1 MTTGGHASEE
11 ALERFCLGSA
21 SATELEGIESHLLVC
36 TACQDRLRETERY
49 VRTMQQ
55 ATAQAVADQ
64 LARQARWRQLREWV
78 FRSLPATAIA
88 AAVALALV
96 WGFAPSIGPAP
107 GATPV
112 AVALDLA
119 RGDES
124 PRAHAPALRPLLLK
138 LDLKG
143 VAALDSYQVRI
154 VDARGGG
161 VLDATAKPDHE
172 RLSVPGAIRLGRGT
186 YWVRLYD
193 PSDPQTPLREYG
205 LALE

>member
-1 MTTGGHASEE
+1 
-11 ALERFCLGSA
+11 
-21 SATELEGIESHLLVC
+21 
-36 TACQDRLRETERY
+36 
-49 VRTMQQ
+49 MQQ

-64 LARQARWRQLREWV
+64 LARQHRWRGLREWV
-78 FRSLPATAIA
+78 LRSLPATAMA

-107 GATPV
+107 ATVPV

-124 PRAHAPALRPLLLK
+124 PRAQAPALRPLQLT
-138 LDLKG
+138 LDLRG

-154 VDARGGG
+154 VDVRGGG
-161 VLDATAKPDHE
+161 VFDTTAKPDHD
-172 RLSVPGAIRLGRGT
+172 RLSVGASVRLGRGN
-186 YWVRLYD
+186 YWVRLYN
-193 PSDPQTPLREYG
+193 PSEPQTPLREYG

>member
-1 MTTGGHASEE
+1 MTTGGHASED

-21 SATELEGIESHLLVC
+21 SAAELEWLESHLLAC

-55 ATAQAVADQ
+55 ATAQAVADR
-64 LARQARWRQLREWV
+64 LASEARWRELREWV
-78 FRSLPATAIA
+78 VRSLPATAIA
-88 AAVALALV
+88 AAVALALI
-96 WGFAPSIGPAP
+96 WGFSPSTSPAP
-107 GATPV
+107 ATTPI

-124 PRAHAPALRPLLLK
+124 PRAHAPALRPLVLS

-154 VDARGGG
+154 VDGRGSG
-161 VLDATAKPDHE
+161 VLDAIAKPDHE
-172 RLSVPGAIRLGRGT
+172 RLSVPASIRLGRGS
-186 YWVRLYD
+186 YWVRLYN
-193 PSDPQTPLREYG
+193 PADPQTPLREYG

>member
-21 SATELEGIESHLLVC
+21 SAAELEGIESHLLVC

-55 ATAQAVADQ
+55 ATAQAVADR
-64 LARQARWRQLREWV
+64 LVRETRWRELREWV
-78 FRSLPATAIA
+78 VRSLPATAIA
-88 AAVALALV
+88 AAVALVLV
-96 WGFAPSIGPAP
+96 WGLAPSSSPTPAT
-107 GATPV
+107 TPI

-119 RGDES
+119 RGDEN
-124 PRAHAPALRPLLLK
+124 PRAHAPALRPLVLS
-138 LDLKG
+138 LDLRG

-161 VLDATAKPDHE
+161 VLNATAKPDHE
-172 RLSVPGAIRLGRGT
+172 RLGVPGSIRLARGT

-193 PSDPQTPLREYG
+193 PSEPQTPLREYG

>member
-1 MTTGGHASEE
+1 MTTGGHASED
-11 ALERFCLGSA
+11 ALERYCLGSA
-21 SATELEGIESHLLVC
+21 SAAELEGIESHLLVC
-36 TACQDRLRETERY
+36 PACQDRLRETERY

-64 LARQARWRQLREWV
+64 LARQSRWRGVREWF

-88 AAVALALV
+88 AAVALVLV
-96 WGFAPSIGPAP
+96 WGFAPSIGPAR
-107 GATPV
+107 ATTPV

-124 PRAHAPALRPLLLK
+124 PRAHAPAQRPLLLT
-138 LDLKG
+138 LDLRG
-143 VAALDSYQVRI
+143 VAALDFYQVRI
-154 VDARGGG
+154 VDAGGGG

-172 RLSVPGAIRLGRGT
+172 RLSVPGSIRLGRGT

-193 PSDPQTPLREYG
+193 PSEPQTPLREYG